1 MNKKL
6 VGGIIGVALV
16 AVGIAASLIV
26 PSKLSE
32 HYYTQAVEQDS
43 LHNYVEALSLYKKA
57 ADRNPEASYRISEIY
72 SRLLPDSLQDSKA
85 AFEYLLKSYEDG
97 RLESANLIAYFYKE
111 GIGVKKDSLKT
122 IEYLEKPSG
131 KAEAECKYN
140 HSQIIFGKDT
150 LKAVS
155 LLKEASDLHY
165 PMALYTYGT
174 LHFTD
179 EVIPKDLGKGEKL
192 LIEAADS
199 GNVNAQS
206 MLAGMY
212 VYGDYL
218 KKDSEKGFKYATM
231 AAKQGDAECM
241 CLLGYCYGTGQGVVK
256 DDNKAFF
263 WFNKSAELDHPR
275 GVYNKGVCVLN
286 GIGTIQ
292 NSEEGIKLFV
302 KAADMGEEH
311 AVEFLKA
318 ANRPVTRP
326 AARRVS
332 HSTNTS
338 YTSLNQYRCNVC
350 QDTYFIHYYDSE
362 GVRHSSPCP
371 SCIR

>member
-97 RLESANLIAYFYKE
+97 RLESATRIAFCYKE
-111 GIGVKKDSLKT
+111 GVGVEKDSLKS

-131 KAEAECKYN
+131 KAEGKCKYF
-140 HSQIIFGKDT
+140 HAMIISTKDT
-150 LKAVS
+150 IKAVS

-165 PMALYTYGT
+165 ADAMYTYGM
-174 LHFTD
+174 LHFSGD
-179 EVIPKDLGKGEKL
+179 LIPMDVEKGEKL
-192 LIEAADS
+192 LVAAADS
-199 GNVNAQS
+199 GNVDAQS
-206 MLAGMY
+206 ILADMY
-212 VYGDYL
+212 VRGEPL

-231 AAKQGDAECM
+231 AAKQGDARNM
-241 CLLGYCYGTGQGVVK
+241 VMLGYCYVTGQGVAK
-256 DDNKAFF
+256 DDNQAYY
-263 WFNKSAELDHPR
+263 WFNKGAEKNEPM
-275 GVYNKGVCVLN
+275 
-286 GIGTIQ
+286 GIYYKAQCLIFGLGTVK
-292 NSEEGIKLFV
+292 NVEEGNALMK
-302 KAADMGEEH
+302 KAAEMGEEN
-311 AVEFLKA
+311 AIMYLKSI
-318 ANRPVTRP
+318 NRPVKR
-326 AARRVS
+326 
-332 HSTNTS
+332 STNQTASNS
-338 YTSLNQYRCNVC
+338 YASVQQYRCYVC
-350 QDTYFIHYYDSE
+350 NDTGFVHHYDSN
-362 GVRHSSPCP
+362 GIRRSSFCP
-371 SCIR
+371 VCSR